1 MWMTCGLHRVELA
14 GRTLRW
20 QGDSTVLSAVETLSF
35 RNLGKP
41 EEGKHFSRS
50 GRWGLERVIQIAI
63 LNIDDTETDR

>member
-1 MWMTCGLHRVELA
+1 MA
-14 GRTLRW
+14 GDW
-20 QGDSTVLSAVETLSF
+20 TVLSAVETLSF

-50 GRWGLERVIQIAI
+50 GLWGLERNVWLLVIQITI